1 MSGFSKAD
9 VATIVDRDGAACARC
24 GRAVD
29 LHARG
34 VAWSIH
40 HRRPRGMGGSKNPAV
55 NATTNG
61 VVLCGSGTT
70 GCHGWVESHRDEA
83 RQQGWLVPQ
92 WRDPAD
98 VPVRSRRHGWAW
110 LTTTGWVPLTQSE
123 LWLTAG
129 QWLADEL
136 SARGITDTDVD
147 GVTRLSTAAAD
158 LFGVMAG
165 DLRKEAA

>member
-1 MSGFSKAD
+1 VTGFTKAA
-9 VATIVDRDGAACARC
+9 VAQIVARDNAACARC
-24 GRAVD
+24 GRGID

-40 HRRPRGMGGSKNPAV
+40 HRRPRGMGGSRNAAV

-70 GCHGWVESHRDEA
+70 GCHGWVEAHRDEA
-83 RQQGWLVPQ
+83 RFHGWLVPQ
-92 WRDPAD
+92 WRDPAE
-98 VPVRSRRHGWAW
+98 VPVRHYRAGWAW
-110 LTTTGWVPLTQSE
+110 LTTDGWVALTQAE
-123 LWLTAG
+123 LWLQAG
-129 QWLADEL
+129 NWLADEL
-136 SARGITDTDVD
+136 QSRGITDDDTD

-165 DLRKEAA
+165 DLRREAA